1 MTDTIQTIG
10 LAEYIEKVKQDL
22 KHLSVADEEK
32 WLAIDEIEIEFSVV
46 ATKEGGGSGKFSFKL
61 GVPMVGETGV
71 ELGGEGK
78 LGREKVQTV
87 RLKLSPLLDKAQIV
101 EGLSDEQIAQIK
113 ENTLASGVRSG
124 DSEASGK
131 DRA

>member
-1 MTDTIQTIG
+1 MTDKIETIG

-22 KHLSVADEEK
+22 KQFSVADEDK
-32 WLAIDEIEIEFSVV
+32 WLAIEEIEIEFSVV

-71 ELGGEGK
+71 EVGAEGK

-87 RLKLSPLLDKAQIV
+87 RLKLSPLLDKAEII
-101 EGLSDEQIAQIK
+101 EGLSAEQMADIK
-113 ENTLASGVRSG
+113 EATLASGIRSG
-124 DSEASGK
+124 GTEAAGK